1 MAFLFHIGLEL
12 VRTHKTSCTFYSDR
26 SSLHNEWRAI
36 SGSHTSLLLYATIV
50 HILLSHNTT
59 TRYLGI
65 CAAHAYDARA
75 EAAQRSARRLPT
87 ALLGVHTCIPLY
99 HILSSFTAHYLKH
112 HYLLLFSLRRP
123 IRTYFL
129 YPDQRS
135 NKIKH
140 VTLIDACNVY
150 STFSEAL

>member
-1 MAFLFHIGLEL
+1 MLT
-12 VRTHKTSCTFYSDR
+12 VRSIVVV

-36 SGSHTSLLLYATIV
+36 SGSHTSLLLYATILYCFLIIRRRV
-50 HILLSHNTT
+50 ISES
-59 TRYLGI
+59 
-65 CAAHAYDARA
+65 AHAYDARA
-75 EAAQRSARRLPT
+75 EAVQRSARRLPT

-140 VTLIDACNVY
+140 VTLINACNVY
-150 STFSEAL
+150 SIFPRHCRLIICNSEYVLIFQVV

>member
-1 MAFLFHIGLEL
+1 MEL
-12 VRTHKTSCTFYSDR
+12 VRTHKAYCTFYSDR

-50 HILLSHNTT
+50 YCFLIIRRRVISES
-59 TRYLGI
+59 
-65 CAAHAYDARA
+65 AHAYDARA
-75 EAAQRSARRLPT
+75 EAVQRSARRLPT
-87 ALLGVHTCIPLY
+87 ALLGVHTCIPLN

-112 HYLLLFSLRRP
+112 HYYLLRFSLRRS

-135 NKIKH
+135 NKIRQL
-140 VTLIDACNVY
+140 TLINACNVY
-150 STFSEAL
+150 SIFSKALQVYYL